1 MKEQSKLKSIIWVI
15 GIIAVTALSLV
26 GAVKYADDIKL
37 GLDLDGGVSITYE
50 ATEENPSDVD
60 MADTIYKIQ
69 KRVEGYSNE
78 SSVYQEGSNRINV
91 DIPGVSDANAILEEL
106 GKPGSLIFTTLSQ
119 DDSGNYT
126 VGDTVCEG
134 SDIKSAGVSMVKG
147 TNGGSDT
154 YEVGVSFTEEGTK
167 KFADATTANVGKQ
180 IAIIYDNEIVSAPV
194 VNEPITGGQCSIT
207 GNFTQDEAYN
217 LAQTIRLGALKL
229 ELTEVRS
236 NVVGARLGQQA
247 INLSLKA
254 GIIGFAIV
262 VLIMLLAYRIAGLA
276 ASIALTLYVGVIVIL
291 LSAFEI
297 TLTLPGIAGIV
308 LSVGMAVD
316 ANVIIFTSI
325 KEELGQGKSV
335 GEAIHA
341 GFYKAMSAIV
351 DGNVTTLI
359 AAVVIYLMGTG
370 TVKGFAQT
378 LALGIILS
386 MLTALFIS
394 RWLIN
399 AFYWLGFNKPVY
411 FGIKKPVEKPF
422 DFVGKSKIFYAVS
435 IIVIV
440 CGLAFMGINKSS
452 TGDMFNYGL
461 DFKGGTSSNVTFNE
475 DLDIDY
481 LSENV
486 APVVTEA
493 TGDANPQ
500 ISKVAGTNEVLIRT
514 LSLDADG
521 RDKLNQALADNFG
534 VDKEL
539 ITAENISGSVSTEM
553 KIDAVKAIVIAGI
566 FMLIYIWFR
575 FKNLNFASSAVLAL
589 MHDVMVTLTCY
600 AAFKWSVGSTF
611 IACIL
616 TIVGYSIN
624 ATIVIFDRIR
634 RNLKLAGYGADVP
647 NVVNK
652 SIAETMTRTLFTS
665 TTTFVMVLCLFVF
678 GTSSIREFALPIMI
692 GIVCGG
698 YSSVFITGPL
708 WNLLNARTVA
718 ANAKK
723 KAEIAA
729 EGKKNKKA

>member
-1 MKEQSKLKSIIWVI
+1 MKEQSKLKSIIWVV
-15 GIIAVTALSLV
+15 GIIAVTALSLL

-69 KRVEGYSNE
+69 KRVESYSNE

-106 GKPGSLIFTTLSQ
+106 GKPGSLIFTTFNQ
-119 DDSGNYT
+119 DEDGNYT
-126 VGDTVCEG
+126 IGETVCEG

-147 TNGGSDT
+147 TNGASDS

-167 KFADATTANVGKQ
+167 KFAEATTANVGKQ

-217 LAQTIRLGALKL
+217 LASTIRLGALKL
-229 ELTEVRS
+229 ELTEIRS

-247 INLSLKA
+247 IDLSLKA

-297 TLTLPGIAGIV
+297 TLTLPGIAGII

-325 KEELGQGKSV
+325 KEELGLKKSV
-335 GEAIHA
+335 DEAIHA
-341 GFYKAMSAIV
+341 GFYKALSAIV

-359 AAVVIYLMGTG
+359 AAVVIYFMGTG

-386 MLTALFIS
+386 MLTALFVS

-399 AFYWLGFNKPVY
+399 AFYWLGFNKPVF
-411 FGIKKPVEKPF
+411 FGTKKPVEKPF
-422 DFVGKSKIFYAVS
+422 DFVGKSKIFYTLSIAV
-435 IIVIV
+435 IA
-440 CGLAFMGINKSS
+440 CGLVFMGMNKAN

-521 RDKLNQALADNFG
+521 RDKLNTALSDNFG
-534 VDKEL
+534 VDTEL
-539 ITAENISGSVSTEM
+539 ITAENISGSVSNEM
-553 KIDAVKAIVIAGI
+553 KMDAVKAVAMAAV

-589 MHDVMVTLTCY
+589 LHDVMVTVTCY
-600 AAFKWSVGSTF
+600 AVCKWSVGSTF

-634 RNLKLAGYGADVP
+634 RNMKLAGYGADIP
-647 NVVNK
+647 NIVNT
-652 SIAETMTRTLFTS
+652 SIAETMTRTIFTS
-665 TTTFVMVLCLFVF
+665 ATTFVMVLCLFVF

-708 WNLLNARTVA
+708 WNFLNARTA
-718 ANAKK
+718 ASNARK
-723 KAEIAA
+723 KAEVAA
-729 EGKKNKKA
+729 ESKKKKK

>member
-652 SIAETMTRTLFTS
+652 SIAETMTRTMFTS

-708 WNLLNARTVA
+708 WNFLNARTVA